1 MPQQHEGCYE
11 FGPFR
16 LDSGQ
21 KQLFAGGEAV
31 ALTPKAFDTLL
42 LLVQNSGRLVSKDEL
57 LRTVWPNVVVEEA
70 TVAQNVFRLRKV
82 LGEDASG
89 SPYIE
94 TIPKRGY
101 RFSAKVHVVES
112 AQGGTHPQSGTAPQG
127 GAPLESRVEPA
138 RSSPPAKRLVY
149 LLSIAVIAAVAGLL
163 IWGWWSDRSVRPA
176 NGRVMLAVLPVQNL
190 TGDPGQEYLADGLTD
205 EVIAD
210 LGRLNPDRL
219 GVIARTSSMAYK
231 QSNKTIQQIA
241 RELNVDYV
249 LEASLREGAGQ
260 IRFTAQLIRTQDQT
274 HLWAQTYD
282 RPMADILALQSELA
296 RTVAEQM
303 RVGLPRAVAA
313 RLAVPRA
320 VSPQAYDAYAKGR
333 YFWNRRTTESMTIA
347 ERYFQL
353 AIQADPGFA
362 PAYAGLADCYQVM
375 VNLNQLAPQDGF
387 LRARA
392 AVEKALEL
400 DDSLAEAHTS
410 LASIKGDYEW
420 DWHGAESEYRRAIAL
435 NPNYATA
442 RHWYGDFLAGTGR
455 LEQGVTE
462 MRKAAELDPLSAVI
476 RGSLADLD
484 CMSGRC
490 AQAIE
495 ELHRLLEMY
504 PDFVEAHQA
513 LAEIYAYLGR
523 YPESVAELQKEGD
536 SPGGQIMVLRGY
548 AAARAG
554 RIQEA
559 LEVVQRL
566 ETDSGAPHTA
576 YWEAIVYTGL
586 GDKDRAFARLESA
599 RLARDPYMAYL
610 CSAYVFTDLRSD
622 ARFAELVHRMN
633 MPLSSPAPLGPG

>member
-1 MPQQHEGCYE
+1 MAQQHEGCYE

-42 LLVQNSGRLVSKDEL
+42 LLVQNSGHLVSKDEL

-112 AQGGTHPQSGTAPQG
+112 PQGGTAPQG
-127 GAPLESRVEPA
+127 GTPLQSPVAPAGARPPA
-138 RSSPPAKRLVY
+138 RRLVY
-149 LLSIAVIAAVAGLL
+149 LLGIAVLAAVAGLL
-163 IWGWWSDRSVRPA
+163 IWSWWSDRGVRPKA
-176 NGRVMLAVLPVQNL
+176 NGRIMLAVLPVQNL

-241 RELNVDYV
+241 RELSVDYV

-282 RPMADILALQSELA
+282 RAMADILALQSDLA
-296 RTVAEQM
+296 RTVAEQI
-303 RVGLPRAVAA
+303 RVELPQAVAA
-313 RLAVPRA
+313 RLASSRA

-333 YFWNRRTTESMTIA
+333 YFWNKRTTDSMTIA
-347 ERYFQL
+347 ERYFHQ

-387 LRARA
+387 LRAKA
-392 AVEKALEL
+392 AVQRALEL

-420 DWHGAESEYRRAIAL
+420 DWQGAESEYRRAIAL

-455 LEQGVTE
+455 LEEGMAE
-462 MRKAAELDPLSAVI
+462 MKKAAELDPLSAVI
-476 RGSLADLD
+476 RVSSADLD
-484 CMSGRC
+484 CVLGRC
-490 AQAIE
+490 AEAIE
-495 ELHRLLEMY
+495 ELHRALEID

-513 LAEIYAYLGR
+513 LAEMYGYLGR
-523 YPESVAELQKEGD
+523 YPESLAELQKERQA
-536 SPGGQIMVLRGY
+536 PVGQTLVLRGF

-554 RIQEA
+554 RTEEA
-559 LEVVQRL
+559 LEVVRRL
-566 ETDSGAPHTA
+566 ESQTGEPHSA
-576 YWEAIVYTGL
+576 YWEAIVYAGL

-599 RLARDPYMAYL
+599 RQTRDPYMPYV
-610 CSAYVFTDLRSD
+610 CSTYVFTELRSD
-622 ARFAELVHRMN
+622 PRFAELMGRMN
-633 MPLSSPAPLGPG
+633 MPHSPPAPLGRVE